1 MTGPDSMAISVCM
14 DIKRH
19 PNTHRDLD
27 GTLDMK
33 KRICLLTLLL
43 ASSGAMAGSTLDE
56 QNIVS
61 YIDSRSAEQIA
72 LLEQLVNI
80 NSGTDNA
87 EGVIRVGNIMKQKLE
102 ALGFDTRWH
111 ELPAEMK
118 HAGSLIALHE
128 GNRSAKRL
136 LLIGHLDTVF
146 PENSNF
152 QTFTYT
158 EGGKK
163 AKGPGVIDDK
173 GGMVT
178 MLYALQAL
186 KSTGAL
192 DTMNIAVV
200 LVGDEEFAA
209 KPTTI
214 SRSVLIDEA
223 KKSDIA
229 LGFEFALS
237 PNQLVTDRRG
247 LSEWFLTSTGLDNH
261 SATIFQPKTGYGAV
275 YESARVLDEIR
286 SKLSEEDGLTINP
299 GLILGGST
307 ANEDVASGQG
317 TASGR
322 KTTVAK
328 SVLVHGDLRFKTEE
342 QRQSAET
349 RLKEIVSRPLP
360 QTSSEITIK
369 AIMPVMAERDSNQKL
384 LEAYNRVSRD
394 LDGPALE
401 SAPSAD
407 RGGADVSYVNP
418 YVSASL
424 DGLGAW
430 GTGAHSENETLDVS
444 SLPIATKRA
453 AIFMSRY

>member
-1 MTGPDSMAISVCM
+1 
-14 DIKRH
+14 
-19 PNTHRDLD
+19 
-27 GTLDMK
+27 MK
-33 KRICLLTLLL
+33 KSISLLL
-43 ASSGAMAGSTLDE
+43 LFLVSTGALAGSALQE
-56 QNIVS
+56 QDIVS
-61 YIDSRSAEQIA
+61 YIDSRNAEQIA

-80 NSGTDNA
+80 NSGTDNV
-87 EGVIRVGNIMKQKLE
+87 EGVVQVGTIMKQRLE

-111 ELPAEMK
+111 DLPKNMN
-118 HAGSLIALHE
+118 HAGSLVALHE
-128 GNRSAKRL
+128 GNTSAKRL

-146 PENSNF
+146 PKTSQF

-158 EGGKK
+158 DGGTK

-173 GGMVT
+173 GGLVT
-178 MLYALQAL
+178 LLYALEAL
-186 KSTGAL
+186 KSSGAL
-192 DTMNIAVV
+192 DAMNISVV
-200 LVGDEEFAA
+200 LVGDEELAA
-209 KPTTI
+209 KPVEI
-214 SRSVLIDEA
+214 SRRALISEA

-247 LSEWFLTSTGLDNH
+247 LSEWFLTSSGLDNH
-261 SATIFQPKTGYGAV
+261 SATVFQPKTGYGAV

-286 SKLSEEDGLTINP
+286 SKLSNEPGLTLNP
-299 GLILGGST
+299 GLALGGST
-307 ANEDVASGQG
+307 ASEDVASGQG

-328 SVLVHGDLRFKTEE
+328 SALVHGDLRFTSDA
-342 QRQSAET
+342 QRQYAET
-349 RLKEIVSRPLP
+349 RLNEIVSRPLP
-360 QTSSEITIK
+360 QTSSTLTIK
-369 AIMPVMAERDSNQKL
+369 AIMPVMEARASNQTL
-384 LEAYNRVSRD
+384 LEAYSRVSRD

-407 RGGADVSYVNP
+407 RGGADVSYVSQ

-430 GTGAHSENETLDVS
+430 GSGAHSENETLEVS

-453 AIFMSRY
+453 AMFMARY